1 MFKLCSRV
9 PIVVIADDLTGAAE
23 IAGLAQRY
31 GLSAKVL
38 TEGGAP
44 TSVTDVL
51 VFDTDSRLDSPAIG
65 AAKISRLVPT
75 VLALRPALIYKKS
88 DSVMRG
94 PVRAELE
101 TLATA
106 LGLGRA
112 LLVPASP
119 SLGRTVQV
127 GRYLI
132 NGTALQQTAF
142 GSDPHH
148 PAATDDVCALLGTC
162 GSFPVHVGVADRPLP
177 ATGIVVGD
185 ATSHADLDTW
195 AATACDSSTLLAG
208 ASDFFGALLRQSSR
222 TLAPVPPEVPRPPG
236 PTLILSGTVHPAR
249 LAGPQRVARPAKH
262 YVDHFAW
269 AGEIRQCL
277 VWHGVAIA
285 CFEGPISTDATL
297 PFALRA
303 ALADVAYILNG
314 DRSFAHLM
322 VEGGTTAAAITRAL
336 DWSELTLEHAWAP
349 GVSSLRPAAAAG
361 LTLTLKPG
369 SYPWPDALSN
379 FLP

>member
-1 MFKLCSRV
+1 M
-9 PIVVIADDLTGAAE
+9 
-23 IAGLAQRY
+23 
-31 GLSAKVL
+31 
-38 TEGGAP
+38 
-44 TSVTDVL
+44 
-51 VFDTDSRLDSPAIG
+51 
-65 AAKISRLVPT
+65 
-75 VLALRPALIYKKS
+75 
-88 DSVMRG
+88 
-94 PVRAELE
+94 
-101 TLATA
+101 
-106 LGLGRA
+106 
-112 LLVPASP
+112 
-119 SLGRTVQV
+119 
-127 GRYLI
+127 
-132 NGTALQQTAF
+132 
-142 GSDPHH
+142 
-148 PAATDDVCALLGTC
+148 
-162 GSFPVHVGVADRPLP
+162 
-177 ATGIVVGD
+177 
-185 ATSHADLDTW
+185 
-195 AATACDSSTLLAG
+195 
-208 ASDFFGALLRQSSR
+208 
-222 TLAPVPPEVPRPPG
+222 
-236 PTLILSGTVHPAR
+236 
-249 LAGPQRVARPAKH
+249 ARPAKH

-369 SYPWPDALSN
+369 SYPWPDALAN